1 VRKMETVTNG
11 AALIGLINILGILV
25 PNIDTRVRVVL
36 VILIGAISAYIPLT
50 HPIVQGIKFALGTS
64 GIYKVSQIV
73 GGK

>member
-1 VRKMETVTNG
+1 METVTNG

-50 HPIVQGIKFALGTS
+50 HPIVQGIIFALGTS